1 MTAAISVVIPTKDR
15 VQWLRRTVE
24 MFLGFAEVGEVII
37 VVDGCQ
43 DSTLEYVQ
51 TASAADPRIR
61 YLDNVRNRGT
71 TYSRNRGAE
80 LAGCEY
86 LFAAEDDL
94 ELPDDF
100 FAVLLA
106 HMQDTGADV
115 IAGRNIFKFEHE
127 SAEESV
133 ARTGRMA
140 GPAVDRRRVEIQTGI
155 PTPADQEQSLL
166 PAPMLG
172 KTEIFRKVGWDE
184 SVRGHGWREE
194 SDFQLSAR
202 EHGYK
207 LVCCPH
213 AISYN
218 LVIENDTGGAH
229 YLTDTKRVKWMVRN
243 NWRFVRK
250 HRELIAR
257 EFDAG
262 NLYLFIAKFAVRKT
276 STDVILPGLVAAKR
290 RTQVAIS
297 RPSRQLES

>member
-24 MFLGFAEVGEVII
+24 MFLGCAEVGEVII

-43 DSTLEYVQ
+43 DGTLEYVQ
-51 TASAADPRIR
+51 AASAANSRIR

-71 TYSRNRGAE
+71 TYSRNRGVE
-80 LAGCEY
+80 LAEY
-86 LFAAEDDL
+86 EYVFTAEDDL
-94 ELPDDF
+94 ELTDNF

-106 HMQDTGADV
+106 HMQDTAADI

-127 SAEESV
+127 TAEESI
-133 ARTGRMA
+133 ARTNRLA
-140 GPAVDRRRVEIQTGI
+140 GATIDRRTIEIQTGI
-155 PTPADQEQSLL
+155 PTPDDQEQSLL

-218 LVIENDTGGAH
+218 LVIENDTGGSH
-229 YLTDTKRVKWMVRN
+229 YLSDTKRLKWMVRN

-250 HRELIAR
+250 HRELISR

-262 NLYLFIAKFAVRKT
+262 NLYLFIAKFAVRRT
-276 STDVILPGLVAAKR
+276 STDVILPALVTAKR
-290 RTQVAIS
+290 RTQDSIR
-297 RPSRQLES
+297 RPSRKPES